1 MFFQGFSQQQNS
13 EKRKQVKAL
22 KIAFI
27 TTELSLTPDEA
38 IKFWPVFNVFDDKQI
53 QIRSQKIKQYID
65 KTDDGEL
72 EKLSDK
78 DAQTLLNQLENTED
92 DLYQNRKK
100 FIANLRGIISPLK
113 ILKFKR
119 AEDNFSKKLLQQYR
133 DKKRD

>member
-113 ILKFKR
+113 ILKFKK